1 MIEVTNLVRTFGP
14 FTAVNNVTFTVPKGE
29 IFGFIGPN
37 GAGKTTTMRILSTLL
52 EPTSGSA
59 RVAGLNVLEYPE
71 DVRRTIGYM
80 PDYAG
85 VYEGIDVLEYLD
97 FFAGAYGVPRERR
110 KAAIEGVMEL
120 TDLGGLRHKLA
131 TSLSKGMR
139 QRLILAK
146 TLLHDP
152 AVLILDEP
160 AAGLDPRARIELR
173 ALLKE
178 LGAMG
183 KTIIVS
189 SHILTELA
197 DMCTSVGILE
207 KGALVAA
214 GTIADIVS
222 RLNPGRTLV
231 LRTWE
236 PLKAVEKLVTL
247 PGLEILETLDASVR
261 FRHAGDERAAAGIV
275 QALVG
280 AGVPVTG
287 LEEEKANLED
297 LFLRITRGEVQ

>member
-1 MIEVTNLVRTFGP
+1 MIEVRNLKKEYGGFV
-14 FTAVNNVTFTVPKGE
+14 AVDGISFTVPRGE

-52 EPTSGSA
+52 EPTSGEA
-59 RVAGLNVLEYPE
+59 RVDGLDVTEFPE
-71 DVRRTIGYM
+71 RVRATIGYM

-85 VYEGIDVLEYLD
+85 VYEGIDVWEYLD
-97 FFAGAYGVPRERR
+97 FFAAAYGIDRARR
-110 KAAIEGVMEL
+110 GAVIDGVMEL
-120 TDLGGLRHKLA
+120 TDLHGLRRKMA

-146 TLLHDP
+146 TLLNDP

-183 KTIIVS
+183 KTIVVS

-207 KGALVAA
+207 KGRMVTSGSISEIL
-214 GTIADIVS
+214 G

-231 LRTWE
+231 LRTYE
-236 PLKAVEKLVTL
+236 PAKAAEALKAF
-247 PGLEILETLDASVR
+247 ASVSVVEQGAR
-261 FRHAGDERAAAGIV
+261 TVKLKHAGEEPEIAEIVRALAAQGIPI
-275 QALVG
+275 L
-280 AGVPVTG
+280 G

-297 LFLRITRGEVQ
+297 LFLQITRGEVQ

>member
-1 MIEVTNLVRTFGP
+1 MIEVTNLYKSFGP
-14 FTAVNNVTFTVPKGE
+14 FMAVNGITFTVPRGE

-52 EPTSGSA
+52 EPTSGVA
-59 RVAGLNVLEYPE
+59 RVDGMNVLEYPE
-71 DVRRTIGYM
+71 EVRRTIGYM

-85 VYEGIDVLEYLD
+85 VYEGIDVWEYLD
-97 FFAGAYGVPRERR
+97 FFAGAYGIPRPKR
-110 KAAIEGVMEL
+110 KATIEGVMEL
-120 TDLGGLRHKLA
+120 TDLGGLRHKMA
-131 TSLSKGMR
+131 TDLSKGMR

-178 LGAMG
+178 LGSMG
-183 KTIIVS
+183 KTVIVS

-214 GTIADIVS
+214 GSIQKIID
-222 RLNPGRTLV
+222 RLNPGRTFTLK
-231 LRTWE
+231 TWE
-236 PLKAVEKLVTL
+236 PLKAVEKLVAFPSL
-247 PGLEILETLDASVR
+247 QILETLDAVVR
-261 FRHAGDERAAAGIV
+261 FRHNGQEREIAAIV
-275 QALVG
+275 QALAT
-280 AGVPVTG
+280 AGVPIMG
-287 LEEEKANLED
+287 LEEEKTNLED

>member
-1 MIEVTNLVRTFGP
+1 MIEVSSLVRTFGP
-14 FTAVNNVTFTVPKGE
+14 FRAVNGITFTVPRGE

-59 RVAGLNVLEYPE
+59 RVAGLDVLEYPE
-71 DVRRTIGYM
+71 EVRRTIGYM

-85 VYEGIDVLEYLD
+85 VYEGIDVWEYLD
-97 FFAGAYGVPRERR
+97 FFAGAYGVPRARR
-110 KAAIEGVMEL
+110 RAAIEGVMDL

-178 LGAMG
+178 LGSMG

-207 KGALVAA
+207 KGSLVAA
-214 GTIADIVS
+214 GTIASIVG
-222 RLNPGRTLV
+222 RLNPGRTLL

-261 FRHAGDERAAAGIV
+261 FRHQGDDRAAAEIV
-275 QALVG
+275 AALVQ

>member
-1 MIEVTNLVRTFGP
+1 VIEVLNLTKTFGP
-14 FTAVNNVTFTVPKGE
+14 FTAVSGITFTVKRGD

-37 GAGKTTTMRILSTLL
+37 GAGKTTTMRIVSTLL
-52 EPTSGSA
+52 EPTSGQA
-59 RVAGLNVLEYPE
+59 RVDGLDVVEYPE
-71 DVRRTIGYM
+71 RVRRMIGYM

-85 VYEGIDVLEYLD
+85 VYEGIDVWEYLD
-97 FFAGAYGVPRERR
+97 FFAGAYGVPRAKRR
-110 KAAIEGVMEL
+110 SAIEGVMEL
-120 TDLGGLRHKLA
+120 TDLGELRHKLA

-178 LGAMG
+178 LGSMG

-207 KGALVAA
+207 KGSLVTA
-214 GTIADIVS
+214 GSIASILE
-222 RLNPGRTLV
+222 RLNPGRALA

-236 PLKAVEKLVTL
+236 PAK
-247 PGLEILETLDASVR
+247 
-261 FRHAGDERAAAGIV
+261 AAAALAAFPGVRVVEIGETAVRLNHSGEEREIAEIVRALALAGI
-275 QALVG
+275 
-280 AGVPVTG
+280 PITG
-287 LEEEKANLED
+287 LEEEKTNLEE

>member
-1 MIEVTNLVRTFGP
+1 MIEVSNLTKTFGP
-14 FTAVNNVTFTVPKGE
+14 FTAVSGITFTVPRGE

-37 GAGKTTTMRILSTLL
+37 GAGKTTTMRIVSTLL
-52 EPTSGSA
+52 EPTSGMA
-59 RVAGLNVLEYPE
+59 RVDGLDVVEFPE
-71 DVRRTIGYM
+71 RVRRMIGYM

-85 VYEGIDVLEYLD
+85 VYDGLDVWEYLD
-97 FFAGAYGVPRERR
+97 FFAGAYAVPRAKRR
-110 KAAIEGVMEL
+110 STIEGVMEL

-152 AVLILDEP
+152 SVLILDEP

-178 LGAMG
+178 LGSMG

-207 KGALVAA
+207 KGALVTA
-214 GTIADIVS
+214 GSIASILA
-222 RLNPGRTLV
+222 RLNPGRVLA

-236 PLKAVEKLVTL
+236 PAKAAEALAAFTSVQVVEVGESAVKLNH
-247 PGLEILETLDASVR
+247 S
-261 FRHAGDERAAAGIV
+261 GDERDVAAIVRALAVAGI
-275 QALVG
+275 
-280 AGVPVTG
+280 PITG
-287 LEEEKANLED
+287 LEEEKVNLEE

>member
-1 MIEVTNLVRTFGP
+1 MIEVSNLVRTFGP
-14 FTAVNNVTFTVPKGE
+14 FRAVNGITFTVPRGE

-59 RVAGLNVLEYPE
+59 RVAGMDVLEYPE
-71 DVRRTIGYM
+71 EVRRTIGYM

-85 VYEGIDVLEYLD
+85 VYEGIDVWEYLD

-110 KAAIEGVMEL
+110 KAAIEGVMDL

-178 LGAMG
+178 LGSMG

-207 KGALVAA
+207 KGSLVAA
-214 GTIADIVS
+214 GTIASIVE
-222 RLNPGRTLV
+222 RLNPGCTLV

-261 FRHAGDERAAAGIV
+261 FRHQGDERAAADIV
-275 QALVG
+275 AALVG

>member
-1 MIEVTNLVRTFGP
+1 MIEVLNLVKTFGP
-14 FTAVNNVTFTVPKGE
+14 FTAVNGITFTVPRGE

-37 GAGKTTTMRILSTLL
+37 GAGKTTTMRVLSTLL
-52 EPTSGSA
+52 EPTAGMA
-59 RVAGLNVLEYPE
+59 RVDGMDVLEYPE
-71 DVRRTIGYM
+71 QVRRTIGYM

-85 VYEGIDVLEYLD
+85 VYEGIDVWEYLD
-97 FFAGAYGVPRERR
+97 FFAGTYGVPRKKR
-110 KAAIEGVMEL
+110 KATIEGVMEL

-131 TSLSKGMR
+131 TDLSKGMR

-214 GTIADIVS
+214 GSIQKIID
-222 RLNPGRTLV
+222 RLNPGRTLA
-231 LRTWE
+231 LRTFE
-236 PLKAVEKLVTL
+236 PAKAVEALAAFTSVQV
-247 PGLEILETLDASVR
+247 IETLEKSVR
-261 FRHAGDERAAAGIV
+261 FKHSGDENEVAGIV
-275 QALVG
+275 HTLAV
-280 AGVPVTG
+280 AGIPILG

>member
-1 MIEVTNLVRTFGP
+1 MIEVTNLFKSFGP
-14 FTAVNNVTFTVPKGE
+14 FTAVNGITFTVPRGE

-52 EPTSGSA
+52 EPTSGVA
-59 RVAGLNVLEYPE
+59 RVDGMNVLEYPE
-71 DVRRTIGYM
+71 EVRRTIGYM

-85 VYEGIDVLEYLD
+85 VYEGIDVWEYLD
-97 FFAGAYGVPRERR
+97 FFAGAYGIPRPKR

-120 TDLGGLRHKLA
+120 TDLGGLRHKMA
-131 TSLSKGMR
+131 TDLSKGMR

-178 LGAMG
+178 LGSMG
-183 KTIIVS
+183 KTVIVS

-214 GTIADIVS
+214 GSIQKIID
-222 RLNPGRTLV
+222 RLNPGRTFTLK
-231 LRTWE
+231 TWE
-236 PLKAVEKLVTL
+236 PLKAVEKLVTFPSL
-247 PGLEILETLDASVR
+247 QILETLDAVVR
-261 FRHAGDERAAAGIV
+261 FRHNGPEREIAAVVQALAAAG
-275 QALVG
+275 
-280 AGVPVTG
+280 VPITG
-287 LEEEKANLED
+287 LEEEKTNLED

>member
-1 MIEVTNLVRTFGP
+1 MIEVTNLFKSFGP
-14 FTAVNNVTFTVPKGE
+14 FTAVNGITFNVPRGE

-52 EPTSGSA
+52 EPTSGVA
-59 RVAGLNVLEYPE
+59 RVDGMNVLEYPE
-71 DVRRTIGYM
+71 EVRRTIGYM

-85 VYEGIDVLEYLD
+85 VYEGIDVWEYLD
-97 FFAGAYGVPRERR
+97 FFAGTYGIPRPKR
-110 KAAIEGVMEL
+110 KATIEGVMEL
-120 TDLGGLRHKLA
+120 TDLGGLRHKMA
-131 TSLSKGMR
+131 TDLSKGMR

-178 LGAMG
+178 LGSMG
-183 KTIIVS
+183 KTVIVS

-214 GTIADIVS
+214 GSIQKIID
-222 RLNPGRTLV
+222 RLNPGRTFTLK
-231 LRTWE
+231 TWE
-236 PLKAVEKLVTL
+236 PLKAVEKLVAFPSL
-247 PGLEILETLDASVR
+247 QILETLDAVVR
-261 FRHAGDERAAAGIV
+261 FRHNGPEREIAAIV
-275 QALVG
+275 QALAV
-280 AGVPVTG
+280 AGVPITG
-287 LEEEKANLED
+287 LEEEKTNLED

>member
-1 MIEVTNLVRTFGP
+1 MIEVRNLRKTYGP
-14 FTAVNNVTFTVPKGE
+14 FTAVDGITFEVPRGE

-52 EPTSGSA
+52 EPTSGEA
-59 RVAGLNVLEYPE
+59 RVNGLDVLEFPE
-71 DVRRTIGYM
+71 RVRQLIGYM

-85 VYEGIDVLEYLD
+85 VYEGIDVVEYLD
-97 FFAGAYGVPRERR
+97 FFAAAYGVERSR
-110 KAAIEGVMEL
+110 RRAAIEGVMEL
-120 TDLGGLRHKLA
+120 TDLGGLRHKMA
-131 TSLSKGMR
+131 PSLSKGMR

-178 LGAMG
+178 LGTMG

-207 KGALVAA
+207 KGRIVAA
-214 GTIADIVS
+214 GSIATILD
-222 RLNPGRTLV
+222 RLHPGRTLA
-231 LRTWE
+231 LRTYE
-236 PLKAVEKLVTL
+236 PEKA
-247 PGLEILETLDASVR
+247 LEVLARFATVQVLETADHTVR
-261 FRHAGDERAAAGIV
+261 LNHTGEEPEIAEIVRALAT
-275 QALVG
+275 
-280 AGVPVTG
+280 AGVSVLG
-287 LEEEKANLED
+287 LSEEKANLED